1 MIKIHLINGDVI
13 DAYESDTIECFSYNG
28 EISNMNIWDLL
39 TSKKQMIKLIK
50 SSNIIYFYNDSIVS
64 VYDTEPP
71 IINTKYSRADLGL

>member
-50 SSNIIYFYNDSIVS
+50 SSKIIYFYNDSIVS
-64 VYDTEPP
+64 VHDKEPASV
-71 IINTKYSRADLGL
+71 NTKYSRADLGL